1 MSVRVFLKSVCSS
14 LVSKKP
20 RSSFFLKRKWGKIL
34 HNLRLL
40 RTIKKSLYH
49 LYHSFGGS
57 SLIFMNFYAFFCRN
71 FRRIQDSL
79 ASLARRM
86 RVDMSCFSKTCQHL
100 PHRIRAH
107 PRGAF
112 ILHRGIVPT
121 MKRVSLFARVSH
133 D

>member
-1 MSVRVFLKSVCSS
+1 MV
-14 LVSKKP
+14 
-20 RSSFFLKRKWGKIL
+20 
-34 HNLRLL
+34 LRLFVH
-40 RTIKKSLYH
+40 TDETQSLFLAFD
-49 LYHSFGGS
+49 LYIIY
-57 SLIFMNFYAFFCRN
+57 IFKISVVYKVAEPHEMLLNNLQIFICEMPF
-71 FRRIQDSL
+71 QDSL

-121 MKRVSLFARVSH
+121 MKRVSVEDFCPRIPRLKSRVLR
-133 D
+133 DEE